1 MTDDIDTDKDKFKPV
16 DHWVWDTDNAVFRD
30 ETDCTKT
37 GVPAA
42 YTEDG
47 HRLQGFGNPYYR
59 EKYQNKD
66 GRPKGRDTTKL
77 EAAQDSLDAFAG
89 IGVQRLRW
97 MAENKYEKLGM
108 TEPVPVSLQMKVITY
123 LLDKSIAAEKE
134 KVKYEAKSKK
144 ESTKDQVVDEDF
156 TIGDNVVAFEPQ

>member
-1 MTDDIDTDKDKFKPV
+1 MKQIAPRQ
-16 DHWVWDTDNAVFRD
+16 A
-30 ETDCTKT
+30 
-37 GVPAA
+37 
-42 YTEDG
+42 
-47 HRLQGFGNPYYR
+47 
-59 EKYQNKD
+59 
-66 GRPKGRDTTKL
+66 L

-156 TIGDNVVAFEPQ
+156 TIGDNVVAFEP